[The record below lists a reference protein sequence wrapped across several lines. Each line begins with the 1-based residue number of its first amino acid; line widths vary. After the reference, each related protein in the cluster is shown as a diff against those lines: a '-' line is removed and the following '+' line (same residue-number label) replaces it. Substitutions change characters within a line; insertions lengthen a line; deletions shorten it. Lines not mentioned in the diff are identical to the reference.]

1 MLASVNINHGFYENT
16 RRPALYG
23 QFCKENREL
32 IDRLETEADAQLKAA
47 FPNRYEEIVIA
58 SGSPESLMHEA
69 LVATPSLQSDLIR
82 GDSQQEVSAY
92 PQ

>member
-1 MLASVNINHGFYENT
+1 MKTHTDQHF
-16 RRPALYG
+16 YG

-47 FPNRYEEIVIA
+47 FPKRYEEIVIA
-58 SGSPESLMHEA
+58 SGSPGSLMHEA

-82 GDSQQEVSAY
+82 GDSH
-92 PQ
+92 